1 MCLSLFCKAEI
12 LSSSHCVSVFVRG
25 RVSFPHSVTV
35 SIFVRLRFC
44 IPPCVCQCFC
54 KVESLSDDK
63 EKVCTVLLGFSS
75 FFSPPD
81 CVFYL
86 PSFFFFLFKKLRWRF
101 CRMMRKKKRCW
112 HWQMK
117 TSRQHWR
124 RWLLWSRCW
133 WRSLEA
139 LTSSCTCPRRT
150 TWPSW
155 VGAR

>member
-63 EKVCTVLLGFSS
+63 ERVCTVLLGFSS
-75 FFSPPD
+75 
-81 CVFYL
+81 
-86 PSFFFFLFKKLRWRF
+86 SFFLPLIVCFIFLLFFLSF
-101 CRMMRKKKRCW
+101 
-112 HWQMK
+112 
-117 TSRQHWR
+117 
-124 RWLLWSRCW
+124 
-133 WRSLEA
+133 
-139 LTSSCTCPRRT
+139 
-150 TWPSW
+150 
-155 VGAR
+155 